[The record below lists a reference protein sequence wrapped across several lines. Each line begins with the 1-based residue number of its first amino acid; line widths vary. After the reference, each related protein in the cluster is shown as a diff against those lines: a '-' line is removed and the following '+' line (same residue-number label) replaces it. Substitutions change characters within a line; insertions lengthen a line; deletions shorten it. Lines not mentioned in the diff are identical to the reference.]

1 MEPTPTP
8 CAHTGF
14 DPAAILAIERPHPKL
29 MKYYLICCLFTGPLF
44 PILILPYYF
53 RYHTMRYRFDEEGIS
68 MRWGLLFRK
77 EVLLNYARIQ
87 DIHLVSGIIER
98 WLGLA
103 RIQIQTAAGSAN
115 AEMTLEGLLEYQA
128 VRDFLYSRMRGVK
141 EKAAHPAAGAR
152 TAAPGAAGLDS
163 KTAEELTATLRAVCD
178 ELRAVRQALEQR
190 KPPGT

>member
-1 MEPTPTP
+1 MEATPAP
-8 CAHTGF
+8 SAHRAI

-29 MKYYLICCLFTGPLF
+29 MKYYFICCLFTGPLF

-141 EKAAHPAAGAR
+141 EK
-152 TAAPGAAGLDS
+152 TAPSATSAQATGPGAAGLDS
-163 KTAEELTATLRAVCD
+163 KTAEELTSTLRAVCD
-178 ELRAVRQALEQR
+178 ELRAVRQAFEQR
-190 KPPGT
+190 KPPGA

>member
-1 MEPTPTP
+1 METAHSTSTPG
-8 CAHTGF
+8 GF

-29 MKYYLICCLFTGPLF
+29 MTYYFICCLLPLPLF
-44 PILILPYYF
+44 PILILPYFF
-53 RYHTMRYRFDEEGIS
+53 RYHTMRYRFDDEGIS

-141 EKAAHPAAGAR
+141 EKAAHSAAGAR
-152 TAAPGAAGLDS
+152 TTEQGAAGLDIKS
-163 KTAEELTATLRAVCD
+163 AEELTATLRAVCA